1 MIGRHP
7 EGRGGA
13 LIRPGRLA
21 SWLRGAA
28 EKIWCSPP
36 IGFICV
42 STSLNHS
49 FCPCKQSKTLNNF
62 KTIIQF
68 RPRTRPGEWSHEGG
82 LHLALA

>member
-13 LIRPGRLA
+13 LIGPRRLA
-21 SWLRGAA
+21 SVAAA
-28 EKIWCSPP
+28 EKNLVLP

-68 RPRTRPGEWSHEGG
+68 RPRTRPRE
-82 LHLALA
+82 